1 MKMENKSDLSD
12 FECNMVV
19 GVSISETDGIFS
31 LNHLEGLKRMP
42 PPQKKDTCNEWVMV
56 LCFVDIWDQDFFE
69 AAVIQSTCYKQSK
82 HKVITENTTCH
93 VLMATAVQ
101 DNSGCHSWTGNWG

>member
-1 MKMENKSDLSD
+1 MENKSNLSD

-42 PPQKKDTCNEWVMV
+42 PPKKRTHAMNE
-56 LCFVDIWDQDFFE
+56 
-69 AAVIQSTCYKQSK
+69 
-82 HKVITENTTCH
+82 
-93 VLMATAVQ
+93 
-101 DNSGCHSWTGNWG
+101 

>member
-1 MKMENKSDLSD
+1 MENKSDLSD

-42 PPQKKDTCNEWVMV
+42 PPQKRTHAMSDGSL
-56 LCFVDIWDQDFFE
+56 LC
-69 AAVIQSTCYKQSK
+69 
-82 HKVITENTTCH
+82 
-93 VLMATAVQ
+93 
-101 DNSGCHSWTGNWG
+101 

>member
-31 LNHLEGLKRMP
+31 LNHLEGSKRMP
-42 PPQKKDTCNEWVMV
+42 PPKKKGRMQWVMV
-56 LCFVDIWDQDFFE
+56 LCFVDIWDQDFFWG
-69 AAVIQSTCYKQSK
+69 SCDSK
-82 HKVITENTTCH
+82 YLLQAK
-93 VLMATAVQ
+93 
-101 DNSGCHSWTGNWG
+101 